1 MSRAARGGEE
11 TGAGARQPDRQEYQ
25 PSLWGWFA
33 RIARAQRPDPAG
45 VGFAR
50 LWIAELRKVWGS
62 RMFPL
67 LLAVL
72 AAANLLLLW
81 LGTRPTDRQPPA
93 EAWRTVGAELTDLSM
108 EEKGAQIH
116 TRLEEAESLL
126 KIGQYYQ
133 QLAWGG
139 YATDAYRAENAGM
152 FKQYGQEYLDKS
164 YRAYTGSLTGDYRL
178 FRQLADEYE
187 TVAGYPEFLQSVG
200 AKARQLAGI
209 SIFQNDKTGYDLKN
223 IEKTAGVYA
232 GLAQIEIN
240 YTPQKGL
247 YTALSYAFTDLVLLA
262 GMLLLALLLV
272 RQERDSGLLALV
284 RCTPGGRLR
293 TAAAKLMAFAVS
305 LLAVLAL
312 LYGVNLAYCGAAFG
326 LGPLW
331 RSIQSVPALMR
342 CTMQITVGEYLF
354 RFLLAKWA
362 GAFVLGLW
370 VMLAALAVRRA
381 AFGWLAA
388 LALPLG
394 MYGVRAVIPAT
405 SHWNVVKYANL
416 ASLLQT
422 NELLGNYRNL
432 FWFGEPVS
440 LPLVE
445 WAAAVGYGALLA
457 GGFCLCFARAALLP
471 APVRGSVLGLRLF
484 ARPRRTRATS
494 VWREEFRKLYLI
506 GGAAVFLAAFFA
518 FGIWQGMAAE
528 SYLDAD
534 EIYYAYYM
542 RQIAGPYT
550 AASRDFLVKAR
561 EEFIPLLT
569 AQRAVAEG
577 KLPPEALAAYTAL
590 QQKYNVYQRVLS
602 ENLGWLKEHPGAWL
616 VYESGYKRLFGQ
628 NGAAGVRADTQ
639 DALLAGLL
647 TALCC
652 AGLFA
657 MERRGGMVTVLRATP
672 LGRSRTVR
680 AKLLTGG
687 TAAVLVALGSCLPH
701 LWQVLRDYGLPCL
714 LAPARSIPAFAALP
728 KSLTLSDLVLF
739 WLLCRVA
746 ACLLM
751 ASLTLTLSDR
761 LGNLLPALFF
771 SAVGYCLPALLGLS
785 GMNNGIQWLGTYP
798 LFHAAALCGVQGYGV
813 NGAPYSLAWVPV
825 LLCAAALVI
834 AAALAWLL
842 EDRYEG

>member
-1 MSRAARGGEE
+1 MSRAAWGR
-11 TGAGARQPDRQEYQ
+11 AGAETCPRQP
-25 PSLWGWFA
+25 
-33 RIARAQRPDPAG
+33 AG
-45 VGFAR
+45 AGFAR
-50 LWIAELRKVWGS
+50 LCLAELRKVWGS

-81 LGTRPTDRQPPA
+81 MGTRPTDRQPPA
-93 EAWRTVGAELTDLSM
+93 EAWRAMGAELSGLSM
-108 EEKGAQIH
+108 EEKGVLLRA
-116 TRLEEAESLL
+116 RLEEAESLL
-126 KIGQYYQ
+126 RIGQYYQ

-139 YATDAYRAENAGM
+139 YATESYRAEHAGM
-152 FKQYGQEYLDKS
+152 FKQYEQEYHDKS
-164 YRAYTGSLTGDYRL
+164 YRAYTGSIAGDYRL

-187 TVAGYPEFLQSVG
+187 TVAGYPGFLQSVG

-247 YTALSYAFTDLVLLA
+247 YTALSYGFTDLVLLA

-312 LYGVNLAYCGAAFG
+312 LYGVNLFYCGTAFG

-362 GAFVLGLW
+362 GAFVMGLW
-370 VMLAALAVRRA
+370 VMLAALAARRA

-394 MYGVRAVIPAT
+394 MYGVRAAIPAT
-405 SHWNVVKYANL
+405 SHWNVLKYANL

-432 FWFGEPVS
+432 FWFGSPVG

-445 WAAAVGYGALLA
+445 WATAVFYGALLA

-471 APVRGSVLGLRLF
+471 APVRGLRLF
-484 ARPRRTRATS
+484 ARTRPRRTHATS
-494 VWREEFRKLYLI
+494 VWREECRKLYLI
-506 GGAAVFLAAFFA
+506 GGAALFLAAFFA
-518 FGIWQGMAAE
+518 FGVWQGASSE

-550 AASRDFLVKAR
+550 AKSRDFLLAAR
-561 EEFIPLLT
+561 EEFEPLLA

-577 KLPPEALAAYTAL
+577 RLPPEALAAYSAL
-590 QQKYNVYQRVLS
+590 QQKYNVYQRVVS
-602 ENLGWLKEHPGAWL
+602 EKLGWLKEHSGAWL
-616 VYESGYKRLFGQ
+616 VYESGYERLFGQ

-647 TALCC
+647 VSLCC

-657 MERRGGMVTVLRATP
+657 MERRGGMVTVLRAAP
-672 LGRSRTVR
+672 LGRGRTVR
-680 AKLLTGG
+680 AKLLAGG
-687 TAAVLVALGSCLPH
+687 AAAVLIALGSCLPH

-728 KSLTLSDLVLF
+728 ASLTISDLVLF
-739 WLLCRVA
+739 WVLCRIA

-751 ASLTLTLSDR
+751 AGLTLALSDR

-785 GMNNGIQWLGTYP
+785 GMNNGIQWLGAYP
-798 LFHAAALCGVQGYGV
+798 LFHAVALCGVQGYSA
-813 NGAPYSLAWVPV
+813 NGTPYSLAWVPV
-825 LLCAAALVI
+825 LLCGSCLVITAALG
-834 AAALAWLL
+834 WLL
-842 EDRYEG
+842 ADRYEG